1 MLILLSHFHSKSGFA
16 AVLFSIDV
24 KSLSSH
30 VILGLLFVKHFIQCK
45 NALHCLSN
53 QRWLSRHKRTSF
65 TCSPARVL
73 QQCESSPS
81 LSVPLSR
88 GCVQAGWVILV
99 NTNNPFYKGKLLQ
112 HALQRRPGGRIWYE
126 SYSLTPKGR

>member
-1 MLILLSHFHSKSGFA
+1 MDLQLFCFLSMSTHYLHMLSWAF
-16 AVLFSIDV
+16 
-24 KSLSSH
+24 
-30 VILGLLFVKHFIQCK
+30 LGILLFVKHFIQCK

-81 LSVPLSR
+81 LCVPLSR